1 MSARARGLRRFEP
14 IARLEVAAAA
24 FAIRTVLRLLG
35 STVTWTREGT
45 AELERAWASG
55 RPVLMAFW
63 HGRSIMLPFV
73 YRGRGACIM
82 NSQHRDGE
90 IVSRVLAGFG
100 IQATRGSQARGA
112 VPGFLN
118 LVRASRRG
126 LDIALIPDGS
136 RGPAGIAKGGA
147 AELAIATGAPLFP
160 MAVSCTR
167 AWRLGTWDRLLL
179 PKPFSRMVFVV
190 GEPLLASRA
199 EPAMASR
206 DEPSMASGD
215 EPSMASRDEPSK
227 ASRDEPSMASED
239 EPSMASEDEPSLPS
253 GDEPRAAGRPA
264 PALARATRA
273 DERESLRAE
282 LERRLRRV
290 TAEAD
295 RLAGRFPVEET

>member
-1 MSARARGLRRFEP
+1 MSEAKRPRGLRRFEP

-24 FAIRTVLRLLG
+24 FALRAVLRLLG
-35 STVTWTREGT
+35 ATVSWTREG
-45 AELERAWASG
+45 AEELESAWASG

-100 IQATRGSQARGA
+100 IQSTRGSSTRGA
-112 VPGFLN
+112 VPGFLG

-126 LDIALIPDGS
+126 LDIALIPDGP

-147 AELAIATGAPLFP
+147 AELAVATGAPLFP
-160 MAVSCTR
+160 MAVSCSS

-179 PKPFSRMVFVV
+179 PRPFSRMVLVV
-190 GEPLLASRA
+190 GEPLRAVPPDSVEGRASR
-199 EPAMASR
+199 
-206 DEPSMASGD
+206 G
-215 EPSMASRDEPSK
+215 
-227 ASRDEPSMASED
+227 
-239 EPSMASEDEPSLPS
+239 
-253 GDEPRAAGRPA
+253 
-264 PALARATRA
+264 
-273 DERESLRAE
+273 DERETLRVE

-295 RLAGRFPVEET
+295 RLAGRSPVEET